1 MNAKLLNALHD
12 LLVALGLLDRP
23 KLQPVPVRND
33 DQRRPQAPRRRR

>member
-1 MNAKLLNALHD
+1 MSAKLYNALHD

-23 KLQPVPVRND
+23 KLQPVPVRTD